1 VPKRAEIISR
11 IEKAAKAA
19 ELKFMLLREGAN
31 HTIYDLDGVMIPIA
45 RHRELGQRYAE
56 TIFKQCEAKLG
67 RNWWR

>member
-1 VPKRAEIISR
+1 VPKRAEILSL

-31 HTIYDLDGVMIPIA
+31 HSIYDLDGVMIPIA

-56 TIFKQCEAKLG
+56 TILKQCEAKLG
-67 RNWWR
+67 RGWWR

>member
-19 ELKFMLLREGAN
+19 ELKFLLLREGAK
-31 HTIYDLDGVMIPIA
+31 HSIYDLDGVTIPIA

-56 TIFKQCEAKLG
+56 IIFKQCEAKLG
-67 RNWWR
+67 RGWWR